1 MTPELGKCARSRG
14 GELDRRQLIR
24 GSLGLAGVLPL
35 CCSTPEVPPESVSYD
50 GDALVLDL
58 EQVPLLRAAGSAGA
72 VVDPSRKLNL
82 IVARTGKDSFVALDR
97 TCTHG
102 GAQLTYNHKRRTLQ
116 CTSLNHAEFDLNGTL
131 LHGRTHGNLRAY
143 EVRRVGT
150 RLAIRLA
157 RP

>member
-1 MTPELGKCARSRG
+1 MSNVGPQFACSREG
-14 GELDRRQLIR
+14 GLDRRQLIR
-24 GSLGLAGVLPL
+24 GSLGLAGVVPL
-35 CCSTPEVPPESVSYD
+35 CCGTPEVPPESVSLD
-50 GDALVLDL
+50 GDTLLLYL
-58 EQVPLLRAAGSAGA
+58 EKAAVLRAVGSAGA
-72 VVDPSRKLNL
+72 VVDAGRKLNF

-102 GAQLTYNHKRRTLQ
+102 GAMLTYNHRRRTLQ

-143 EVRRVGT
+143 EVRRIGK

-157 RP
+157 RA